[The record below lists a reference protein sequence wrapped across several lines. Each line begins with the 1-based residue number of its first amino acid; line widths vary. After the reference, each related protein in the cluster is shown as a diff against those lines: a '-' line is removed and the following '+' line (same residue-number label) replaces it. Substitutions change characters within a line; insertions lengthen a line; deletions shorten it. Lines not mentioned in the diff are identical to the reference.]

1 MAPIFFSCTSS
12 ALITLRSLPTPLA
25 SRWFISNIVD
35 LFLHEAKLKTGYGYI
50 LYEFFLSSARYA
62 TDIFI
67 LAGTHQLISDQLNI
81 QPNNQ
86 LRKKAWIWYLTG
98 RLIVLVQIILA
109 LYFLGS
115 LFADEA
121 LWLQIADPS
130 VIEGVASR
138 KDKFEAAFF
147 IIQFLLTLTMLAG
160 SAISV
165 WFWWKVEES
174 IPNVRKIY

>member
-1 MAPIFFSCTSS
+1 M
-12 ALITLRSLPTPLA
+12 
-25 SRWFISNIVD
+25 NIVD

-98 RLIVLVQIILA
+98 KFIVMVQVILA

-130 VIEGVASR
+130 VIDGVASR

-147 IIQFLLTLTMLAG
+147 IIQFLLTLAMLTGA
-160 SAISV
+160 AISA
-165 WFWWKVEES
+165 WFWWKEEES
-174 IPNVRKIY
+174 IPNVCTFICLGL